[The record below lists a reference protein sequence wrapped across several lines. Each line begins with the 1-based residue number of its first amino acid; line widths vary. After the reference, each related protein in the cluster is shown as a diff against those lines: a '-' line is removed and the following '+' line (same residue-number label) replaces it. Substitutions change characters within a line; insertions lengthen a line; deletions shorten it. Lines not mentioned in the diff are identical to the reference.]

1 MYEREIE
8 RKKSVHY
15 ESGRKKRMKERKK
28 TEKKEKQRVTWK
40 EGLRLR
46 QSRKP
51 PPKTSLLPVFCQAG
65 RCAKMKMKVWAENS
79 WAAHIA

>member
-28 TEKKEKQRVTWK
+28 NIKTRKTESNLKGR
-40 EGLRLR
+40 
-46 QSRKP
+46 
-51 PPKTSLLPVFCQAG
+51 PKVK
-65 RCAKMKMKVWAENS
+65 AK
-79 WAAHIA
+79 

>member
-1 MYEREIE
+1 MYERGIE
-8 RKKSVHY
+8 QKKSVHY
-15 ESGRKKRMKERKK
+15 ESGRKKRMKEWNK
-28 TEKKEKQRVTWK
+28 EKQEKQRVTWK